1 MTKER
6 TRALNDAL
14 RTTFVGG
21 KVTMTRTVER
31 LPEQTVGRA
40 MLAVRAYSNFTAD
53 NDPHGEHNFGRFSV
67 DGVKFLFKIDYYD
80 KDMNYGSDDPS
91 DPAQTTRV
99 LTLMLASDY

>member
-31 LPEQTVGRA
+31 LPEGTVARA

-53 NDPHGEHNFGRFSV
+53 NDP
-67 DGVKFLFKIDYYD
+67 DG
-80 KDMNYGSDDPS
+80 
-91 DPAQTTRV
+91 
-99 LTLMLASDY
+99 

>member
-6 TRALNDAL
+6 IRALNDAL

-31 LPEQTVGRA
+31 LPEETIARA
-40 MLAVRAYSNFTAD
+40 MLAVRTYNNFTRN
-53 NDPHGEHNFGRFSV
+53 NDPQGEHNFGRFSV

-80 KDMNYGSDDPS
+80 KDMQYGSDDPS